1 MTEKQ
6 LSLGDD
12 EIVQILNRVYQHFR
26 DGQFAEA
33 VPLLERALSL
43 DFEYTGVAA
52 ALKCAGFWRERQVTM
67 ASMARDDVLG
77 RFIFEHWKQFA
88 RFLAK
93 TPEVSERCV
102 FSIRSYVFGLA
113 LQTYLG
119 LYETSTRTDASVLLA
134 IGRCYKHVGNYESA
148 IEYLELA
155 NQQKRESPAIVAE
168 LADCYSL
175 VNETRAAKAF
185 FREAFFLGPPEV
197 DLATVESPMVQRLAA
212 RLREQGIPEDEV
224 AEWIPVYGALYGV
237 FNVKRELRPLEFGR
251 LKQAIHGLE
260 KEIESGPRD
269 KAAVPRLLNRYFW
282 LIDHMQ
288 ASGED
293 KSRVAEI
300 LNKIRSVHPSVYE
313 EYVN

>member
-1 MTEKQ
+1 MVEKQ

-12 EIVQILNRVYQHFR
+12 EIVQILNRVFQQFR

-33 VPLLERALSL
+33 VPLLEKALSI
-43 DFEYTGVAA
+43 DFEYPGVAA
-52 ALKCAGFWRERQVTM
+52 ALKCAGFWRERQQAL
-67 ASMARDDVLG
+67 ASMPKDDVLG
-77 RFIFEHWKQFA
+77 RFVFEQWRQFG

-93 TPEVSERCV
+93 TTDVSERCV
-102 FSIRSYVFGLA
+102 FSVRSYVFGLA

-134 IGRCYKHVGNYESA
+134 IGRCYKQIGNYESA

-175 VNETRAAKAF
+175 VNEARAAKAF
-185 FREAFFLGPPEV
+185 FREAFFLGPAEV
-197 DLATVESPMVQRLAA
+197 ELAAVESPLVQRLAA
-212 RLREQGIPEDEV
+212 RVRELGIPEDEV
-224 AEWIPVYGALYGV
+224 PEWIPVYGTLWGV

-251 LKQAIHGLE
+251 LKQSIHALE
-260 KEIESGPRD
+260 KELEAGTRD
-269 KAAVPRLLNRYFW
+269 NAVVPRLLNRYFW
-282 LIDHMQ
+282 LIDHMR

-293 KSRVAEI
+293 SSRVAEI
-300 LNKIRSVHPSVYE
+300 LAKVRSVNPSVYE
-313 EYVN
+313 EYVK